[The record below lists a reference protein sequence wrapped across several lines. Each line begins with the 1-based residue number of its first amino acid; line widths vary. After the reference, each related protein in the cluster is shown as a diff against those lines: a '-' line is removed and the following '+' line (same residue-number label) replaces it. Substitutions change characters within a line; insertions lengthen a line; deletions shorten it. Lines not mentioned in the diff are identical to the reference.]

1 MAGLEDKMK
10 PTVQSHVPEPVIAVG
25 VLQPAG
31 TWGAMGGDQIS
42 GIVGSLMRKNANKRS
57 PGLAKNSA
65 FRTKVALVAVTEG
78 RVYAFNAKGWGPT
91 CKIVDEVGD
100 WDRSDLNGHA
110 TRAGTMSTQFVFDV
124 VSTGDHYELETN
136 ALMGMGGSPRSSWTR
151 CTSPST
157 AAPRR
162 RPATSRRGE
171 EARRGRRGEGRRQRK
186 LTQPVHDP

>member
-10 PTVQSHVPEPVIAVG
+10 QTVQSHVKEPVIAVG

-65 FRTKVALVAVTEG
+65 FRTKVALIAVTEE

-100 WDRSDLNGHA
+100 WDRSDLNVSA
-110 TRAGTMSTQFVFDV
+110 TRAGSMSTQFVFDV
-124 VSTGDHYELETN
+124 LSTGDHYELETN
-136 ALMGMGGSPRSSWTR
+136 ALMGMGGFTGKFVDALQI
-151 CTSPST
+151 TVDAG
-157 AAPRR
+157 AAADDAAGEQVA
-162 RPATSRRGE
+162 ATDDGDEKGGGSE
-171 EARRGRRGEGRRQRK
+171 S
-186 LTQPVHDP
+186 